1 PGRHFRIFLEVGLGV
16 LAALAD
22 PGRIVA
28 EPAARL
34 LDDAGLDPEI
44 EDLADLGDALA
55 IHDVELDLLERR
67 RDLVLD
73 DFDPRRVAD
82 DVVAVLDLAG
92 AADVE
97 ADGGVEFQ
105 SVSARRRLRIAVHD

>member
-1 PGRHFRIFLEVGLGV
+1 MRIAV
-16 LAALAD
+16 
-22 PGRIVA
+22 VA
-28 EPAARL
+28 EPGARL
-34 LDDAGLDPEI
+34 LDQAGLDAEV

-55 IHDVELDLLERR
+55 VHDVELDLLERR

-73 DFDPRRVAD
+73 DLHAGGVAD

-97 ADGGVEFQ
+97 ADV
-105 SVSARRRLRIAVHD
+105 A